1 MSYLNP
7 QDVTAPR
14 DQWEFTATIY
24 DTGEHNHSVVL
35 GTWEGTPCLAS
46 RWNGCLE
53 SETSKKGNPISSF
66 QPTWFILPHL
76 IAHATFRELVVRS
89 AEGDTTINRE
99 ALEQAAVIFTTNQ

>member
-24 DTGEHNHSVVL
+24 DNGEHDHSVAL
-35 GTWEGTPCLAS
+35 GVWDGTPC

-53 SETSKKGNPISSF
+53 SDTSKKGNPISNF

-76 IAHATFRELVVRS
+76 IAHATFRELVVRA
-89 AEGDTTINRE
+89 AEGDTSINKD
-99 ALEQAAVIFTTNQ
+99 ALEQAAVIFSPEQ